1 LSAISYQLS
10 AISYQTHS
18 LYEPAYI
25 PYYPYQY
32 LYQSADAL
40 VKCLCIALYP
50 FFRNFETF
58 TVVNLTP
65 GLTPIRLIK

>member
-10 AISYQTHS
+10 AISYQTHY
-18 LYEPAYI
+18 LHEPANI

-40 VKCLCIALYP
+40 GSACALRCIPSFVTLKLLP
-50 FFRNFETF
+50 Q
-58 TVVNLTP
+58 LT
-65 GLTPIRLIK
+65 